1 MFILILNALLLQ
13 VGGFGTSTMIMWVLI
28 LVIFYFFMIRPQSKR
43 QKEQRVFMEGIAKG
57 NEIVTAS
64 GMLGKISKIDGEI
77 VTLEVAPKTFIR
89 ITKSAISKEMTQS
102 IYAAMAKNTKAENL
116 VVAKQEDTTPAEQG

>member
-1 MFILILNALLLQ
+1 MYILILNALLLQ
-13 VGGFGTSTMIMWVLI
+13 IGGFGTSTMIMWVLI

-43 QKEQRVFMEGIAKG
+43 QKEQRVFMEGIVKG

-116 VVAKQEDTTPAEQG
+116 VVAKQEDSTPAEQG